1 MIDNAE
7 PQGSLPA
14 DAKAAAPKRAR
25 DSKHPA
31 YRGVRMRSW
40 GKWVSEIR
48 EPRKKSRIWLGTFP
62 NPEMAARAHD
72 VAAMSIKGPSAIL
85 NFPDLAHS
93 LPRPASLAPRDV
105 QAAAAKAAAADPSA
119 LLPSSSDPSSCG
131 SDQDHD
137 LCEIVELPRLDAG
150 AFDWAEPCAEPYF
163 AYHEPYYPPWSVTED
178 ASDYFFNLPEAFYQ
192 DTETQ

>member
-1 MIDNAE
+1 M
-7 PQGSLPA
+7 QS
-14 DAKAAAPKRAR
+14 R
-25 DSKHPA
+25 
-31 YRGVRMRSW
+31 RGVCLRMLKLPLRSA
-40 GKWVSEIR
+40 
-48 EPRKKSRIWLGTFP
+48 LGTASTRHT
-62 NPEMAARAHD
+62 AASACGAGASGCPRSASP
-72 VAAMSIKGPSAIL
+72 ARSPASGWGPSRTRRWPRAPRRRRHEHQGPL
-85 NFPDLAHS
+85 RHPQ
-93 LPRPASLAPRDV
+93 LPRPRPLPPPPASLAPRDV

>member
-14 DAKAAAPKRAR
+14 DAKAAAPKA
-25 DSKHPA
+25 
-31 YRGVRMRSW
+31 
-40 GKWVSEIR
+40 
-48 EPRKKSRIWLGTFP
+48 LGTASTRHT
-62 NPEMAARAHD
+62 AASACGAGASGCPRSASP
-72 VAAMSIKGPSAIL
+72 ARSPASGWGPSRTRRWPRGPRRRRMSIKGPSASSTS
-85 NFPDLAHS
+85 PTS
-93 LPRPASLAPRDV
+93 PTPSPPRLPRPATSRPPPPR
-105 QAAAAKAAAADPSA
+105 PPPPT
-119 LLPSSSDPSSCG
+119 LPSSPLLRPSSCG

-150 AFDWAEPCAEPYF
+150 PSTGPSRAEPYF